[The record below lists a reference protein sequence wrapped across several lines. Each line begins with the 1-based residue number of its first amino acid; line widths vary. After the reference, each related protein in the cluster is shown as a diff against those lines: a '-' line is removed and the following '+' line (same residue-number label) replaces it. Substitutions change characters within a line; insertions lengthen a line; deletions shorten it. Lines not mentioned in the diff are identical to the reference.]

1 MTELRFADYGQMK
14 ELNCTD
20 EEMIIY
26 DILRSVTGADDL
38 ECVRRTDKYVS
49 AAIGETDVARFNDST
64 SLFISIF
71 KPSVE
76 NLINSSDNPLASEPN
91 INNIFWTGL
100 NDFKYFLVFGNVA
113 IRS

>member
-1 MTELRFADYGQMK
+1 MTELRFADYGQLK

-49 AAIGETDVARFNDST
+49 AAIGETDVARFKFT
-64 SLFISIF
+64 PRARWILFPYESNEKIKIATPEDVRGHSEEAR
-71 KPSVE
+71 KAVATARQ
-76 NLINSSDNPLASEPN
+76 IN
-91 INNIFWTGL
+91 G
-100 NDFKYFLVFGNVA
+100 
-113 IRS
+113 

>member
-1 MTELRFADYGQMK
+1 MTELRFADYGQLK

-49 AAIGETDVARFNDST
+49 AAIGETDVARFKFTPRARWILFPYQSNSKIKLGAPGDIE
-64 SLFISIF
+64 SLADEAI
-71 KPSVE
+71 KAVQTARQ
-76 NLINSSDNPLASEPN
+76 IN
-91 INNIFWTGL
+91 G
-100 NDFKYFLVFGNVA
+100 
-113 IRS
+113 

>member
-1 MTELRFADYGQMK
+1 MTELRFADYGQLK

-49 AAIGETDVARFNDST
+49 AAIGETDLARFKFT
-64 SLFISIF
+64 SRAKWILFPI
-71 KPSVE
+71 VE
-76 NLINSSDNPLASEPN
+76 RPKEKHKIESPVDVLKYTEI
-91 INNIFWTGL
+91 L
-100 NDFKYFLVFGNVA
+100 NESLSH
-113 IRS
+113 IR